1 MSAAAWR
8 QGLRRLAVRPFRDV
22 MDGVSA
28 CIDRFGVLALPAMLG
43 AMLLSWWVY
52 VPVHE
57 LFHAWGCLL
66 SGGSVSRLEI
76 DSTYGG
82 EWVALLVP
90 YVVSSS
96 GYAGRL
102 SGFDT
107 RGNDG
112 IYLATVFAPYV
123 LTWLVGLPL
132 LRLAQRTA
140 NPLIL
145 GASVPLAY
153 SPFISLTGDY
163 YELGSIV
170 VSRLVAPWWPQ
181 ALLQWRSD
189 DLPKLAV
196 ALFGSGARNGLG
208 VDALGVAASLALGTL
223 MAFGTYQAGAWI
235 ADRMMTGSGDSSGSS
250 RQRADV

>member
-1 MSAAAWR
+1 MKNSFA
-8 QGLRRLAVRPFRDV
+8 RPFRDV
-22 MDGVSA
+22 THGISV
-28 CIDRFGVLALPAMLG
+28 CIDRFGMLAMPAMLG

-52 VPVHE
+52 VPIHE

-66 SGGSVSRLEI
+66 AGGSVSRLEI
-76 DSTYGG
+76 DSSYGG

-90 YVVSSS
+90 YVVPAS

-107 RGNDG
+107 HGNDG

-123 LTWLVGLPL
+123 LTLLVGLPL

-170 VSRLVAPWWPQ
+170 MSRLVAPWWPQ

-189 DLPKLAV
+189 DLPKLVV
-196 ALFGSGARNGLG
+196 ALFGSGARNGMI
-208 VDALGVAASLALGTL
+208 VDALGVAGSLGLGTL
-223 MAFGTYQAGAWI
+223 LAFGTYQAGAWI
-235 ADRMMTGSGDSSGSS
+235 ADRMMIGSGDASPSS
-250 RQRADV
+250 RQGTDV

>member
-1 MSAAAWR
+1 MKNYFA
-8 QGLRRLAVRPFRDV
+8 RPFRDV
-22 MDGVSA
+22 TRAISV
-28 CIDRFGVLALPAMLG
+28 CIDRFGTLAMPAMLG

-52 VPVHE
+52 VPIHE

-66 SGGSVSRLEI
+66 TGGSVSRLEI
-76 DSTYGG
+76 DSSYGG

-90 YVVSSS
+90 YVVPAS

-107 RGNDG
+107 HGNDG

-123 LTWLVGLPL
+123 LTLLVGLPL

-145 GASVPLAY
+145 GASVPVAC

-170 VSRLVAPWWPQ
+170 MSRLVAPWWPQ

-189 DLPKLAV
+189 DLPKLVV
-196 ALFGSGARNGLG
+196 ALFGSGAGNGRA
-208 VDALGVAASLALGTL
+208 VDALGVAGSLALGTL
-223 MAFGTYQAGAWI
+223 LAFGTYQAGAWI
-235 ADRMMTGSGDSSGSS
+235 AERMMIGPGDASRSS